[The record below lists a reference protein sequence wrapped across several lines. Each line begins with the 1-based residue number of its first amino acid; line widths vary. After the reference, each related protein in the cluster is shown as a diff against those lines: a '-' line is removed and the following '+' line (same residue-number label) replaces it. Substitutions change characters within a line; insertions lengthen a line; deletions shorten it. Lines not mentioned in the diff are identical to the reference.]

1 MTEMARQTCAQ
12 IGSRTTMAAQYDLKG
27 RVAIITGSGSG
38 IGRSTAIALARN
50 GAAVI
55 VNYLANEET
64 AAETV
69 AEIQAMRRNA
79 IAVRADVTNP
89 QDVQRLVSEAIDNF
103 GQIDILVNNVGSVV
117 QLARFDEFPPEIWDR
132 VMAVNLKSVFL
143 CTQAVLPHMK
153 QHTHGRI
160 INLSSLA
167 AQYGGRGGSLPYAAA
182 KAAVNTLTKGLASE
196 LGAYRIT
203 VNAISPGIILTP
215 FHDQF
220 SRPDRLQEVINA
232 TPLQRAGTPEEVA
245 ELVAFLSSD
254 EAGFITGEVI
264 GIDGGR

>member
-1 MTEMARQTCAQ
+1 
-12 IGSRTTMAAQYDLKG
+12 MAAQYDLKG
-27 RVAIITGSGSG
+27 KVAIVTGASSG
-38 IGRSTAIALARN
+38 IGRSTAITLARN

-55 VNYLANEET
+55 VNYLTNEAG

-79 IAVRADVTNP
+79 LAVRADVTKRV
-89 QDVQRLVSEAIDNF
+89 DVLRLIGETVDNF
-103 GQIDILVNNVGSVV
+103 GRIDILVNNVGSVV
-117 QLARFDEFPPEIWDR
+117 KLARFEDCPEEIWDQ
-132 VMAVNLKSVFL
+132 VLALNLKSVFL
-143 CTQAVLPHMK
+143 CSQAALPYLK
-153 QHTHGRI
+153 ENRQGRI

-167 AQYGGRGGSLPYAAA
+167 ARHGGRGGSLPYAAA

-196 LGAYRIT
+196 LGAHQIT
-203 VNAISPGIILTP
+203 VNAVSPGIILTP

-220 SRPDRLQEVINA
+220 SRPERLQEVINA

-245 ELVAFLSSD
+245 ELIAFLASD
-254 EAGFITGEVI
+254 EAGFITGEVL